1 MPLSALELA
10 PCVLMLV
17 EWALACPEGDTLC
30 YRGLCHAVPAGRA
43 VQSWWGLPPRSQG
56 LGRREGRGALGRV
69 RDLTLVLHP
78 LHLPFSIP
86 VLCELSPV
94 FVGVVWQRGC
104 MKTAPFRN
112 TAGFCSQKCSP
123 GCQCWVPP
131 AFSLRDPSLSALPQ
145 SPYRWKAKPEDDCI
159 DPPLLCS
166 VPLFPSRSFQR

>member
-1 MPLSALELA
+1 
-10 PCVLMLV
+10 MLQ
-17 EWALACPEGDTLC
+17 G
-30 YRGLCHAVPAGRA
+30 AVPRCPCR
-43 VQSWWGLPPRSQG
+43 QSSAELVGTASTQPRSREKGGQRS
-56 LGRREGRGALGRV
+56 LGACV

-131 AFSLRDPSLSALPQ
+131 AFSLRDPSLSALTW